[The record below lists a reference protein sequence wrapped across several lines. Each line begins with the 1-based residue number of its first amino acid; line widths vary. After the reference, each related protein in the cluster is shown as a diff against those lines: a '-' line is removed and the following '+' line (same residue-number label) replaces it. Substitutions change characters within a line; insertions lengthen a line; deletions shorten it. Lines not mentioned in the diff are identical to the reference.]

1 MTRAAISLALLL
13 TVSCAAF
20 HEVQEIDTLYFGMN
34 EPAGGV
40 VTDDEWAAF
49 VAEVITPRFDGFTE
63 WRAEGRWKG
72 EKEGT
77 RIVQIVHPPRP
88 SHDRA
93 IHEII
98 AAYKQRF
105 RQEAVL
111 LVRTR
116 GLAVF

>member
-1 MTRAAISLALLL
+1 MNRVAISLALLL
-13 TVSCAAF
+13 TFSCVAL

-34 EPAGGV
+34 EPGGV
-40 VTDDEWAAF
+40 VTDEEWAAF
-49 VAEVITPRFDGFTE
+49 VAEVIQPRFDGFTE

-93 IHEII
+93 INEII

-116 GLAVF
+116 GLAIF